1 MGYRFTIGLALCLV
15 ICFIFI
21 TFFAVNIEM
30 LLVGEILCGLP
41 WGVFQTITT
50 AYAAEVTPVALR
62 PYLTTYVN
70 LCWVMGQ
77 FVGELSVTETS

>member
-1 MGYRFTIGLALCLV
+1 
-15 ICFIFI
+15 
-21 TFFAVNIEM
+21 M
-30 LLVGEILCGLP
+30 LLAGEILCGIP

-70 LCWVMGQ
+70 LCWVSYLNSHILGIVLTSKKVFGQ
-77 FVGELSVTETS
+77 LVGLLKIES